1 MILFCFTLSFA
12 LFIIHNESFNGAFI
26 VRENIFIIFNFSRC
40 SEDITETR
48 VTCASPLWTRGLWP
62 HDGSSWWWP
71 HDGSHLLRLSK
82 PQTEAAAAGLGV
94 DTVIAILRT
103 ARLVRKWADGRVSPN
118 RGLRKSEYCCC
129 CLLRW
134 EFWDSECWITRLNV
148 QLKAGNKLSCFC
160 APLT

>member
-12 LFIIHNESFNGAFI
+12 LFIIHNESFNGALLKKI
-26 VRENIFIIFNFSRC
+26 LWLFS
-40 SEDITETR
+40 ILLLLTR
-48 VTCASPLWTRGLWP
+48 HNMDTCRANSGHGASDHTIAAP
-62 HDGSSWWWP
+62 WWWP
-71 HDGSHLLRLSK
+71 QDGSHLLRLSK

-148 QLKAGNKLSCFC
+148 QLKVGNKLSCFC
-160 APLT
+160 GPLT